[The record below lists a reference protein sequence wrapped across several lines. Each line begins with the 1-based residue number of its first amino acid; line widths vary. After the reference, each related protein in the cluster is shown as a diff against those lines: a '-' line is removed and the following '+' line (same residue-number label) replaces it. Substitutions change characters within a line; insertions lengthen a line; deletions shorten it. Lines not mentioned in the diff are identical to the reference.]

1 MNLNDPPTTPALT
14 AKHVA
19 HLRQPFTPESVK
31 WRADAK
37 EPDAS
42 GNVRCVLYID
52 SRLAIERLSEVD
64 PCWQDQYKALAASPG
79 DPLGTRNFAP
89 VMCALTLH
97 GVTRHGI
104 GQLTGTGPRGETPP
118 KEDGKYAKSV
128 MSDSLKR
135 AAVQFGVGS
144 FLYAMPVFK
153 VPKSQC
159 WIKQDGKV
167 GALNKEAITNLRGQY
182 AKIVTHAKFVE
193 RFGEAIDYGDVADD
207 ERSIAETEAEAEVTD
222 ALFDGA
228 HAATQAKG
236 RAVERGGAA

>member
-64 PCWQDQYKALAASPG
+64 PCWQDQYKAVGASPG
-79 DPLGTRNFAP
+79 DPLGVRNHAP
-89 VMCALTLH
+89 VLCALTMH

-104 GQLTGTGPRGETPP
+104 GQLTST

-128 MSDSLKR
+128 FSDALKR

-193 RFGEAIDYGDVADD
+193 RFGEPIDYGDIADD

-222 ALFDGA
+222 ALFDTA
-228 HAATQAKG
+228 HASAQAKG